1 MRIVL
6 VSKALELYTL
16 LKQRIPLL
24 GIYFKKIMRDV
35 YKAFSCKDSFSS
47 NFMIAKILFTTIM
60 TQIRG
65 LDK

>member
-1 MRIVL
+1 M
-6 VSKALELYTL
+6 SKALELCTL
-16 LKQRIPLL
+16 FDQRIPFLE
-24 GIYFKKIMRDV
+24 IYFKKIMRDV

-47 NFMIAKILFTTIM
+47 NFMIAKILFITIM